1 MTHDEKTSC
10 SAGLKSAEDT
20 GPRLHE
26 RAHSMARTFVCQYF
40 FLWIS
45 RYLPR
50 LTDNQPIAAETAKAC
65 RVAATSWTLKIRAP

>member
-10 SAGLKSAEDT
+10 SAGLKSVKDT

-40 FLWIS
+40 FLWIIC
-45 RYLPR
+45 YLPELMDIWR
-50 LTDNQPIAAETAKAC
+50 IAAEMAKAC
-65 RVAATSWTLKIRAP
+65 RVAATSWTLKMRAP